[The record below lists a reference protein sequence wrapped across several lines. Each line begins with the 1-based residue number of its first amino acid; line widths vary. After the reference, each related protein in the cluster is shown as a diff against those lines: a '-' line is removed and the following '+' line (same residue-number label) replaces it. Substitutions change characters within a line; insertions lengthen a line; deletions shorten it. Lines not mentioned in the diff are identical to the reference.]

1 MLIRNYLA
9 IGLMAVAPFMATGA
23 NAVAAVIVSKD
34 LTNTVLIPGLTG
46 FSSSGADMDG
56 LSVTASFSSGFTQ
69 TLAWADTVALS
80 GGVSGTG
87 WGLSLTGDTF
97 TAPWLFT
104 FAPDGSLG
112 LLTSLIL
119 DASGPGQITI
129 FDSSAPSPGSPGS
142 ASGADFV
149 TLSGCDTCNGTAVYS
164 NAVGINPALP
174 LGDLFHTLTV
184 TFDRGTGPG
193 GGWSFG
199 QDTDNDIR
207 ARTGFVP
214 EPGTMA
220 LMGVA
225 LLALGATALRR
236 RI

>member
-9 IGLMAVAPFMATGA
+9 IGLVAVAPFMATGA
-23 NAVAAVIVSKD
+23 NALVVVSKD
-34 LTNTVLIPGLTG
+34 LTTSVLIPGLTG

-56 LSVTASFSSGFTQ
+56 LSVTASFANGFTQ
-69 TLAWADTVALS
+69 ALAWADTGLTS

-87 WGLSLTGDTF
+87 WGLSVDGDTF
-97 TAPWLFT
+97 GAPWLFT
-104 FAPDGSLG
+104 FAPGGSLG

-119 DASGPGQITI
+119 DASGPLQITI
-129 FDSSAPSPGSPGS
+129 FDSSAPQPGTPGS
-142 ASGADFV
+142 ASGGDF
-149 TLSGCDTCNGTAVYS
+149 TTFSGCDNCNGTAVYS
-164 NAVGINPALP
+164 NAVGIDPLAP

-184 TFDRGTGPG
+184 RFDARTGPG
-193 GGWSFG
+193 GDWSFG

-225 LLALGATALRR
+225 LLALGATARRR